1 LQPKADNSK
10 PQSDMT
16 TNSPEL
22 LMPAG
27 SFEKMQVAFNYGADA
42 VYAGVPI
49 FSLRARENEF
59 NKEFIVKALEYAHNL
74 GKKIYFTMNI
84 YAHNSKVQRFLDSF
98 CEMSELN
105 PDAFIMV
112 DPGLINECLK
122 LRPDTIIHLS
132 TQANVTNWTAVAFWR
147 DCGVKRIILP
157 RELSITEIA
166 EIHQKVSDI
175 ELEAFVHGAICVA
188 YSGRC
193 LLSNYLTHRD
203 ANQGA
208 CANTCRW
215 EYKIAVE
222 EKSLRDYE
230 LRRGH
235 VAEQHDAS
243 TSGAESSYHPLQAD
257 YYLNVYSAEEQKFL
271 DGKLQIDEDE
281 HGTYLM
287 NSKDLCAIELLQELQ
302 AAGVCSFKIEGRN
315 KSTYYTGVV
324 AGAYR
329 RAIDDMLAG
338 KPFNQ
343 ENLLDLVGTQN
354 RTLMT
359 GFLTKRPE
367 EYGQNY
373 TDGASTALTHRFAG
387 IVRKVED
394 DIAWVEVKNKLELGD
409 NLEWI
414 FRDKTVANVITKII
428 NTKGEAVSSAH
439 GGILWGLNLPGQTEI
454 PELTLIRQKL

>member
-1 LQPKADNSK
+1 MIINS
-10 PQSDMT
+10 
-16 TNSPEL
+16 SPEL

-27 SFEKMQVAFNYGADA
+27 NFEKMQVAFNYGADA

-49 FSLRARENEF
+49 FSLRIRENEF
-59 NKEFIVKALEYAHNL
+59 NKERLIKALKYARQL
-74 GKKIYFTMNI
+74 GKKIYLTMNI
-84 YAHNSKVQRFLDSF
+84 YAHNSKVSKFLDSF

-122 LRPDTIIHLS
+122 LRPQTIIHLS

-147 DCGVKRIILP
+147 DCGIKRIILP

-166 EIHQKVSDI
+166 EIHQKVPDL

-215 EYKIAVE
+215 EYKLAVE
-222 EKSLRDYE
+222 EESLKDYE
-230 LRRGH
+230 LKR
-235 VAEQHDAS
+235 AKEQLNS
-243 TSGAESSYHPLQAD
+243 TANIPYHPLQAN
-257 YYLNVYSAEEQKFL
+257 YYLNVYSAEEQRFL
-271 DGKLQIDEDE
+271 EGRLNIDEDE

-287 NSKDLCAIELLQELQ
+287 NSKDLCAIELLKELQ

-324 AGAYR
+324 ARAYR
-329 RAIDDMLAG
+329 RAIDDMLVG
-338 KPFNQ
+338 KSFNK
-343 ENLLDLVGTQN
+343 ENLQDLIGTQN

-373 TDGASTALTHRFAG
+373 TDGASTALTYRFAG

-394 DIAWVEVKNKLELGD
+394 NIAWVEVKNKLELGD
-409 NLEWI
+409 TLEWI
-414 FRDKTVANVITKII
+414 FKNQTVTCKITFIL
-428 NTKGEAVSSAH
+428 NAKGETVIAAH
-439 GGILWGLNLPGQTEI
+439 GGIIWGLNLPEHTEI